1 MIQQTSFPSVTNLIS
16 LADAKAH
23 LRVEHDDDDTLINTY
38 MEAARDMVERYTGVT
53 LDSTTKF
60 AMYVDHLHAHHLHEW
75 TNIHLGPHVRLDVD
89 RAQTMGVT
97 YLHTDGRR
105 VVLDAS
111 DYQFDGV
118 SYPARLRIIDMP
130 TDVDDTINAW
140 RIDMEAGHTQSTLPS
155 ALIAAMLLIIGHL
168 YENRQDVSTMR
179 TYELPVASRHLMNP
193 FRLKSFT

>member
-1 MIQQTSFPSVTNLIS
+1 MIQQTSFPQVTNLIS

-23 LRVEHDDDDTLINTY
+23 LRVEHGDDDTLITTY

-60 AMYVDHLHAHHLHEW
+60 SMYADHLHEF
-75 TNIHLGPHVRLDVD
+75 TNIHLGPNVRVD
-89 RAQTMGVT
+89 SDRSQSIGVT
-97 YLHTDGRR
+97 YVSDAGRR
-105 VVLDAS
+105 VVLDVTT
-111 DYQFDGV
+111 YELDGV
-118 SYPARLRIIDMP
+118 SYPARLRITDMP
-130 TDVDDTINAW
+130 DDVDDIVNAW
-140 RIDMEAGHTQSTLPS
+140 RIDLEAGHTQSTLPS

-193 FRLKSFT
+193 FRLKSFS